1 MNAARGAEGAVPV
14 AAFAANG
21 ERGGRI
27 PGFQR
32 VRRRVAEQRRWRTSA
47 ARKMVKETGYYDL
60 LGVRPGASLDEIK
73 RAYRRLA
80 LRYHP
85 DKNPSEGERFK
96 QISQA
101 YEVLSDAHKRA
112 LYDRGGERAM
122 KEGGLG
128 SRGGSGGFGSPMDIF
143 DLFFGGG
150 VRMRSRA
157 DRRGKTVVHQLSVSL
172 EDLYN
177 GTTRKLS
184 LQKNIICRKCGGC
197 GVREGAQRRCPKCHG
212 SGMEVRIH
220 QLGPSMIQQIQ
231 TVCSQCQGQ
240 GEWIRPRDC
249 CLTCNGR
256 KVVREKKILSVHLDK
271 GMKDGQKI
279 TFHEEGDQVPGLEP
293 GDIIIVLDQKEHP
306 VFRRSGDDLIV
317 KREISL
323 ADALCGCRQVIR
335 TLDNR
340 TLLISSQP
348 GDVIRPGDLKCV
360 PNEGMPVY
368 RSPFQKG
375 KLILQFQVK
384 FPEPGWL
391 PTDRLRQLQAFF
403 PPQEEVMATEDTEE
417 ELLAMGLV
425 AGSSCR
431 QPNGCILHLDS
442 SALD

>member
-1 MNAARGAEGAVPV
+1 
-14 AAFAANG
+14 
-21 ERGGRI
+21 
-27 PGFQR
+27 
-32 VRRRVAEQRRWRTSA
+32 
-47 ARKMVKETGYYDL
+47 
-60 LGVRPGASLDEIK
+60 
-73 RAYRRLA
+73 
-80 LRYHP
+80 
-85 DKNPSEGERFK
+85 
-96 QISQA
+96 
-101 YEVLSDAHKRA
+101 
-112 LYDRGGERAM
+112 
-122 KEGGLG
+122 
-128 SRGGSGGFGSPMDIF
+128 
-143 DLFFGGG
+143 
-150 VRMRSRA
+150 
-157 DRRGKTVVHQLSVSL
+157 GKTVVHQLSVSL

-293 GDIIIVLDQKEHP
+293 GDIIIVLEQKEHP
-306 VFRRSGDDLIV
+306 VFRRRGDDLV
-317 KREISL
+317 VRREISL
-323 ADALCGCRQVIR
+323 ADALCGCRQLLR

-375 KLILQFQVK
+375 KLILQFQV
-384 FPEPGWL
+384 
-391 PTDRLRQLQAFF
+391 R
-403 PPQEEVMATEDTEE
+403 
-417 ELLAMGLV
+417 
-425 AGSSCR
+425 
-431 QPNGCILHLDS
+431 
-442 SALD
+442 